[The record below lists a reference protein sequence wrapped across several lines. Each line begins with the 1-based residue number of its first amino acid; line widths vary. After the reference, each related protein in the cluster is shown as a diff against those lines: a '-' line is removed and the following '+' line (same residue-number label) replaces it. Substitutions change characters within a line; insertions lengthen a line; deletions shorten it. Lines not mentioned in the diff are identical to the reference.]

1 MATTA
6 EPVNVLGE
14 KLEICGTGFIG
25 MGVATLARMTWGP
38 TLSVQSSQM
47 IFWNIQVLRVTI

>member
-1 MATTA
+1 
-6 EPVNVLGE
+6 
-14 KLEICGTGFIG
+14 